1 MRDRYQKL
9 LAQTDLQ
16 MEATERLIALLHDNL
31 GRVRQNRYNLEV
43 LLAQA
48 KFTRHNLSLLRT
60 LAQVE
65 DVLTEARTEHSRL
78 QYANAAERLEGAQQ
92 LVSAVVRQ
100 REAAYQELVAT
111 WEKSRYPKGQSAGGR
126 QFVHI
131 MDDTKDHW
139 ADRTP
144 DLSYLVMR
152 ERKLGLEDWLERLK
166 KVRDEYMRVH
176 KGNLRYAQ
184 DEK

>member
-1 MRDRYQKL
+1 M
-9 LAQTDLQ
+9 
-16 MEATERLIALLHDNL
+16 
-31 GRVRQNRYNLEV
+31 
-43 LLAQA
+43 
-48 KFTRHNLSLLRT
+48 
-60 LAQVE
+60 
-65 DVLTEARTEHSRL
+65 
-78 QYANAAERLEGAQQ
+78 
-92 LVSAVVRQ
+92 
-100 REAAYQELVAT
+100 AYQELVAT

-176 KGNLRYAQ
+176 KDNLRYDQ